1 MATAVTL
8 GAPKVETE
16 ARRFKIVVVWEAVP
30 NATHYRVTYST
41 TVYGLMSPMG
51 YEEITESASH
61 VDGTKHVI
69 TDLTEATQYGNTTP
83 PHQPNSSSTTS
94 VTLPHACGGH

>member
-16 ARRFKIVVVWEAVP
+16 ARRFKIVLVWEAVP

-51 YEEITESASH
+51 YEEVTESASH

-83 PHQPNSSSTTS
+83 HQPNTITL
-94 VTLPHACGGH
+94 TLPHARGVH